1 MEVDGHAGLVAP
13 RHYLHRQSYKNKV
26 KLTFAKGA
34 FLQDAA
40 SLFNASLDG
49 NMRRAMD
56 IYQDEE
62 VDEFAF
68 KALILEAI
76 AFNSIAKPKASKK
89 AKS

>member
-1 MEVDGHAGLVAP
+1 M
-13 RHYLHRQSYKNKV
+13 
-26 KLTFAKGA
+26 
-34 FLQDAA
+34 QDAA